1 MGRAARWLVAAG
13 TTLAVFAVFLWVSGV
28 FILPFWIKSG
38 SDRWVIATGVGLAIG
53 ALAALWGVGFAR
65 REQQGDREVVDASRP
80 VDVDMEAEASDYGQ
94 VNQAGRNQTI
104 GARHEQQGN
113 DVVVDNSRPA
123 DTHMKANASG
133 HGRVYQAGQD
143 QTLDER

>member
-38 SDRWVIATGVGLAIG
+38 SDRWVIATGAGLAIG
-53 ALAALWGVGFAR
+53 ALAALWGVSFAR
-65 REQQGDREVVDASRP
+65 REQQGDGEVVDASRA

-113 DVVVDNSRPA
+113 VVVDNSGPA
-123 DTHMKANASG
+123 DIHMKANASG